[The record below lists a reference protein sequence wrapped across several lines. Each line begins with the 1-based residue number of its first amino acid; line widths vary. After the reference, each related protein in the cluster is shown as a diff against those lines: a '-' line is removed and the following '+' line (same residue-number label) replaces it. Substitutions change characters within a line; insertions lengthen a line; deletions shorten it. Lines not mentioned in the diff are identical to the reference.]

1 MDTSSSTG
9 SPAHQLV
16 RYSEAT
22 VAKAVTSKVATQP
35 LTVYPGVIAVVAL
48 TAATLFV
55 SKIAFL
61 LGLGGV
67 VVGAGNMIVNCFFRH
82 DVWSK
87 RYWAEIRE
95 GERKFLLEY
104 PDRLRG
110 NLERLDESRGTLQI
124 AKLKK
129 SFDGVVTM
137 LDKQLEPGELTY
149 QRYFGMAQ
157 QVYWAALD
165 RLDSVVRQ
173 LDSIASIDRS
183 ELIQRLE
190 ALRETPELE
199 PEERAL
205 EARQGLVDGVLLEIE
220 NILVANEEA
229 ITTLTETARNIAKI
243 ETRVGQADMSLE
255 EAVAALAV
263 LAQNAGLYD
272 RNNHEARKE
281 VI

>member
-157 QVYWAALD
+157 QVF
-165 RLDSVVRQ
+165 
-173 LDSIASIDRS
+173 
-183 ELIQRLE
+183 
-190 ALRETPELE
+190 
-199 PEERAL
+199 
-205 EARQGLVDGVLLEIE
+205 LEIE